1 MGDQPENVVLR
12 GVDEPPPQRTPLRA
26 GPLSLEY
33 AQGDLRYV
41 RLGAHEILRRL
52 YVAVRDRNWNTI
64 PARLSNVQ
72 INMGEE
78 TFHITFDAEHKEGA
92 VDFAWRGEI
101 EGRADGTLRFGM
113 DGAAQS
119 TFLRN
124 RIGFCV
130 LHPAACAGVACT
142 VEHVN
147 GQVEQSRF
155 PGAVSPHQP
164 FFDIRAIVHEVMP
177 NVQAEVRM
185 TGDTFEMEDQ
195 RNWTDASFKSYST
208 PLALP
213 FPIEIQAGT
222 PVQQS
227 VTLSLHGDILG
238 DVLDVASAGGR
249 EDEVVS
255 LTLDEES
262 VGTLPRI
269 GLGLST
275 SQNELTPLEVERL
288 QQLNL
293 SHLRVDLHL
302 ARATH
307 VQKLRRATEQAKEL
321 GVELE
326 VALFLTENA
335 EEELRQLG
343 AMLSTVQPPVC
354 TWLIFRE
361 GESAAAASDVDLAR
375 QHLADYSGTAR
386 FGGGTNAYFTELN
399 RTRPPVELLEG
410 ALDLVCYSL
419 NPQVHA
425 VDDLSLVETPP
436 LQATTVESARR
447 FVGDL
452 PLAVTPVTLRPRF
465 NPNATGDVAD
475 APDNQLPP
483 QVDVRQASL
492 LGAAWTVASLKYLAE
507 SGIDSVTYYET
518 VGWRGVM
525 ESEAGSP
532 LPDFPSQPGSVFP
545 LYHVFADVG
554 EFTGADVLPL
564 ESSASLAVVGL
575 ALRWGEH
582 TRLLLANLTSQP
594 QTVRLPALLDRV
606 QVRTLDVA
614 HSGEAAAAPDAFR
627 AQSQTVTAQAES
639 LAFELDAY
647 AVARVDWAEQPTHDR
662 Q

>member
-1 MGDQPENVVLR
+1 MNDQTENVWLR

-72 INMGEE
+72 INAGEE
-78 TFHITFDAEHKEGA
+78 TFSITFDAEHKEGS
-92 VDFAWRGEI
+92 VDFAWCGEI

-113 DGAAQS
+113 DGAARS

-142 VEHVN
+142 VEHVD
-147 GQVEQSRF
+147 GEMEESRF
-155 PGAVSPHQP
+155 PDAISPHQP
-164 FFDIRAIVHEVMP
+164 FFDIRAITHEVTP
-177 NVQAEVRM
+177 TVRAEVRM
-185 TGDTFEMEDQ
+185 AGDTFEMEDQ

-213 FPIEIQAGT
+213 FPVEIQAGT
-222 PVQQS
+222 SVQQA
-227 VTLSLHGDILG
+227 VTLSLHGAVSDE
-238 DVLDVASAGGR
+238 VKTSGR
-249 EDEVVS
+249 ADEVVE
-255 LTLDEES
+255 LTLEGEPTS
-262 VGTLPRI
+262 ALPLI

-275 SQNELTPLEVERL
+275 TQSKLTPLEVERL
-288 QQLNL
+288 KQLNL

-302 ARATH
+302 ARAAYP
-307 VQKLRRATEQAKEL
+307 QRLRQAAKQAEQL

-326 VALFLTENA
+326 VALFVTANGEA
-335 EEELRQLG
+335 ELQQLRER
-343 AMLSTVQPPVC
+343 LSTMQPAVR

-361 GESAAAASDVDLAR
+361 GEAATVADDVPLAR
-375 QHLADYSGTAR
+375 KYLASYNKTAR
-386 FGGGTNAYFTELN
+386 FGGGTDAYFTELN
-399 RTRPPVELLEG
+399 RNRPPVELLEE

-447 FVGDL
+447 FVGNL
-452 PLAVTPVTLRPRF
+452 PIAVTPVTLRPRF
-465 NPNATGDVAD
+465 NPNATGDVID
-475 APDNQLPP
+475 VPDGQLPP
-483 QVDVRQASL
+483 EVDARQASL

-507 SGIDSVTYYET
+507 SGVDSATYYET
-518 VGWRGVM
+518 VGWRGVV
-525 ESEAGSP
+525 EAAAGSP
-532 LPDFPSQPGSVFP
+532 LPKQFPSQPGSVFP

-554 EFTGADVLPL
+554 EFAGAEVLPL
-564 ESSASLAVVGL
+564 QSSEPLSVVGL
-575 ALRWGEH
+575 ALRKSGH
-582 TRLLLANLTSQP
+582 TRLLLANLTAQS
-594 QTVRLPALLDRV
+594 QTVRLPALPQRV
-606 QVRTLDVA
+606 QSR
-614 HSGEAAAAPDAFR
+614 R
-627 AQSQTVTAQAES
+627 
-639 LAFELDAY
+639 LDAENFLDATTTPADY
-647 AVARVDWAEQPTHDR
+647 RRRMQGVLVAEVNPLRLPPYSVVRLDW
-662 Q
+662 